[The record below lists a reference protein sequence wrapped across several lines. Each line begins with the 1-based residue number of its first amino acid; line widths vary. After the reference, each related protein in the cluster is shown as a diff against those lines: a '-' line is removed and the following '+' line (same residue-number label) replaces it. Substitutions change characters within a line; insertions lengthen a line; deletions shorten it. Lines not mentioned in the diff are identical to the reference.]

1 MRNTYKKNLN
11 KFSKFIRDKDKDA
24 DKKVKVDVEV
34 PADIKKDEVKNGNV

>member
-24 DKKVKVDVEV
+24 DKKAKVDVEA